1 MTTGKHPEP
10 TAHDGPGPRTES
22 PASKA
27 IPPADEETKLA
38 TASPPNDRLA
48 PAHDW
53 PVPLPDCIRV
63 ERHGNLAVLTLD
75 RPAKRNALNDD
86 LVLALQAFFSTIPRD
101 VQGVVMRGAGEH
113 FCAGLDLNELKE
125 TTTAESF
132 ETSIIG
138 QRLND
143 TVQFCRV
150 PVIAVLH
157 GAVIGGGLE
166 LAAAAHIRIA
176 ERSAYYA
183 LPEGTRGIFLGSGGS
198 VRLPRLI
205 GADAVIDMMLS
216 GRVYDA
222 EEAHNRLRLSQ
233 YLVEPGEG
241 LDRALQLAAR
251 IARNAPLANFA
262 VLQAIPRI
270 VEQDPQAGLFT
281 EMLMVGVAQGDDE
294 AKRRLRDFL
303 EHKKDKVR
311 RS

>member
-1 MTTGKHPEP
+1 M
-10 TAHDGPGPRTES
+10 S
-22 PASKA
+22 Q
-27 IPPADEETKLA
+27 
-38 TASPPNDRLA
+38 A
-48 PAHDW
+48 PHLTW
-53 PVPLPDCIRV
+53 PVPLADCIRV
-63 ERHGNLAVLTLD
+63 ERHDNLAVLSLN
-75 RPAKRNALNDD
+75 RPDKRNALSDE
-86 LVLALQAFFSTIPRD
+86 LVLALQAFFSTIPAD
-101 VQGVVMRGAGEH
+101 VQGVILRGEGEH
-113 FCAGLDLNELKE
+113 FCAGLDLNELRE

-143 TVQFCRV
+143 TVQYCRV

-176 ERSAYYA
+176 ESSAYYA

-205 GADAVIDMMLS
+205 GAAAVIDMLLS
-216 GRVYDA
+216 GRVFDA
-222 EEAHNRLRLSQ
+222 DEAHHRLRLTQ
-233 YLVEPGEG
+233 YLVAPGEG
-241 LDRALQLAAR
+241 LARALALAGK
-251 IARNAPLANFA
+251 IARNAPLANYA

-303 EHKKDKVR
+303 ELKKDKVR
-311 RS
+311 RT

>member
-1 MTTGKHPEP
+1 MNDATNPSSSAP
-10 TAHDGPGPRTES
+10 W
-22 PASKA
+22 PA
-27 IPPADEETKLA
+27 
-38 TASPPNDRLA
+38 
-48 PAHDW
+48 
-53 PVPLPDCIRV
+53 PLPPCLSVSRRGTIAILALNRV
-63 ERHGNLAVLTLD
+63 
-75 RPAKRNALNDD
+75 AKRNALSDE
-86 LVLALQAFFSTIPRD
+86 LVLGMQTFFSSIPPD
-101 VQGVVMRGAGEH
+101 VQGVVMHGAGDD

-143 TVQFCRV
+143 TIQFCKV
-150 PVIAVLH
+150 PVVAVLH

-176 ERSAYYA
+176 EESAYYA

-205 GADAVIDMMLS
+205 GAAAVMDMMLS
-216 GRVYDA
+216 GRVYEA
-222 EEAHNRLRLSQ
+222 QEAHTILRLSQ
-233 YLVEPGEG
+233 YLVGPGEG
-241 LDRALQLAAR
+241 LEKGVELAAR

-262 VLQAIPRI
+262 IIQSIPRI

-294 AKRRLRDFL
+294 AKARLRDFL
-303 EHKKDKVR
+303 ERKANKVQR
-311 RS
+311 G